1 MADEEKRPELKKI
14 PENTLDFNME
24 LLNPV
29 WGKEEYISDDLKD
42 KLSKIT
48 YYEKPDGTIVADK
61 QSLYGILSHYTR
73 DMRLANIDRAQLVYC
88 SYYIDLAGDF
98 LQVDMVEPFLICISR
113 SATQLEL
120 SQSRDGFLRKRQ
132 TTLTTEE
139 YKKELEPGKKSL
151 LTGKGRT

>member
-1 MADEEKRPELKKI
+1 MSEEQELKKI

-24 LLNPV
+24 ILNPV
-29 WGKEEYISDDLKD
+29 WGKEEYISPDLKE
-42 KLSKIT
+42 KLSQVT
-48 YYEKPDGTIVADK
+48 YYKDDKGQLFADK
-61 QSLYGILSHYTR
+61 KSLYGILSHYTR

-98 LQVDMVEPFLICISR
+98 LQVDMIEPFLVCLSR

-151 LTGKGRT
+151 LTGRSK